1 MAQTSNLKL
10 VSPDASS
17 VLIPLHSHFAV
28 LASGVDQAITDRFQ
42 YKILA
47 YETVADRNA
56 AYTELT
62 GLPADVNSSKPA
74 LVDGDICY
82 IRQNK
87 RYYIWNV
94 NTTGTNAWSQTLKRF
109 TFSSIAERDAYLAE
123 DITEGDTCYVTDVD
137 IDFVW
142 DGSAWLYLATTAA
155 PRSVTSGTWYQP
167 AVFGTAQGAQTIGR
181 IYYIPFHI
189 PVKGTY
195 DAYNA
200 MVVTA
205 GTSSSITYALYNA
218 SITTGLPTTII
229 ANTTATAATITTGAA
244 VISTMPTAQ
253 VLQPGWY
260 WIGVSCLGSVA
271 ATLVTTTLGAA
282 GGGNWWMPRV
292 GATYSGTNASIPE
305 LIDNT
310 NTTATAGTMPSTAG
324 AITTTTASG
333 TRAPFISLRKSA

>member
-10 VSPDASS
+10 ISPDASS

-47 YETVADRNA
+47 YETVADRDA
-56 AYTELT
+56 VYTEST
-62 GLPADVNSSKPA
+62 GLPVDVNSSKPA

-94 NTTGTNAWSQTLKRF
+94 NTTGTNSWIQTLKRF
-109 TFSSIAERDAYLAE
+109 TFSSIANRDAHLAE
-123 DITEGDTCYVTDVD
+123 DTTEGDTCYVTDVD

-155 PRSVTSGTWYQP
+155 PRSVPATTWYQP
-167 AVFGTAQGAQTIGR
+167 AVFGTAQGAQTSGR
-181 IYYIPFHI
+181 IYYIPFHV

-205 GTSSSITYALYNA
+205 GTSSTITYALFNS

-229 ANTTATAATITTGAA
+229 SNTTATAATVTTGQS
-244 VISTMPTAQ
+244 VITTMPTAQ

-260 WIGVSCLGSVA
+260 WIGVFCLGSVQA
-271 ATLVTTTLGAA
+271 VLMTTTIGAA

-292 GATYSGTNASIPE
+292 TGTYSGTNAATPE

-310 NTTATAGTMPSTAG
+310 NTGSTAGTMPNPAG
-324 AITTTTASG
+324 SITTATTSG